1 MNMHKQQQFWLL
13 MKWWTKTR
21 SSAACQ
27 DRMLTTFSLHREAVG
42 LSGRWEAQFRR
53 QFSGLLMLTGI
64 CPLLF
69 YQRIQQPNHS
79 GFTRSFTRTPASCAS
94 ECDGVT
100 KPLLLHGQG
109 ARQYLLPCLIPQPP
123 AMFDQPHWKF
133 ELWGAFKMWVLFSPA
148 PRYCKEWQ
156 REPEGTWGNL
166 REPEGTWGNLREPE
180 GTWGNLR
187 EPEGTWGNLREP
199 EGTPGEDSFLLK
211 KLFGLAHQ
219 EYCWEALE
227 VLGYAAKWI
236 YPARRGPTRQVSLSI
251 TNGELGIHGEYELY
265 IISYKQM
272 NRYTNIYIYICCFIY
287 LNIKC
292 VYIYMFVCVCACCIP
307 I

>member
-1 MNMHKQQQFWLL
+1 MAK
-13 MKWWTKTR
+13 
-21 SSAACQ
+21 
-27 DRMLTTFSLHREAVG
+27 
-42 LSGRWEAQFRR
+42 GRV
-53 QFSGLLMLTGI
+53 SI
-64 CPLLF
+64 CCHAWS
-69 YQRIQQPNHS
+69 PNL
-79 GFTRSFTRTPASCAS
+79 R
-94 ECDGVT
+94 
-100 KPLLLHGQG
+100 
-109 ARQYLLPCLIPQPP
+109 PCLI
-123 AMFDQPHWKF
+123 
-133 ELWGAFKMWVLFSPA
+133 SPIESLNYEGHSKCEFFF
-148 PRYCKEWQ
+148 PRRRDIAKSG
-156 REPEGTWGNL
+156 R
-166 REPEGTWGNLREPE
+166 
-180 GTWGNLR
+180 GNLR

-272 NRYTNIYIYICCFIY
+272 NRYTYNIYIYIY
-287 LNIKC
+287 LFFYIFKYQMC
-292 VYIYMFVCVCACCIP
+292 VYIYIYMFVCVCACCIP